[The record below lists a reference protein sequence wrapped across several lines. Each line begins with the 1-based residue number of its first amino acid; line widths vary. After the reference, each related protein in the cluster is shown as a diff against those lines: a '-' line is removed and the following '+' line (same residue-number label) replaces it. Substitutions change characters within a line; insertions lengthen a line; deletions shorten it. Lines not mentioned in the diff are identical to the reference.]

1 MKPGRK
7 IFHENGRYARARV
20 FAYSR
25 VFGPFVRV
33 HARFIFFCTVIP
45 PKKERDH
52 KNSLQRGKKSIW
64 FGFVSTSDE
73 ANKIK

>member
-7 IFHENGRYARARV
+7 IFHENGRYVRGYLPTRACLGH
-20 FAYSR
+20 S
-25 VFGPFVRV
+25 VRV

-52 KNSLQRGKKSIW
+52 KNNLQRGKKNIW